1 MTTSTGRSSKK
12 KRKKVLKKTTA
23 TEALQLYLHHRSPAA
38 EIVFHLSLD
47 ELTLLHLTLKHF
59 NFRTQTDPD
68 IIANRLDRPK
78 DEELGL
84 SLALRLHSFLASER
98 TRRADEIH

>member
-1 MTTSTGRSSKK
+1 MTKSTGRSSKK
-12 KRKKVLKKTTA
+12 RITLHEGKSA
-23 TEALQLYLHHRSPAA
+23 T

-59 NFRTQTDPD
+59 NRYE
-68 IIANRLDRPK
+68 RPK

-98 TRRADEIH
+98 TRRVEEIR